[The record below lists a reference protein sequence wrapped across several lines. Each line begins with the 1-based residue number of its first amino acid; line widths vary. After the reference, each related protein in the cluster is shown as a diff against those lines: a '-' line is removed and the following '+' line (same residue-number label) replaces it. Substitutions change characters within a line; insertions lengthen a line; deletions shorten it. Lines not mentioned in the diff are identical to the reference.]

1 VVIVATVRAL
11 KYNGGVAKADLG
23 AENLRRAKLSYR
35 PHHMVEKYW
44 AYVQEAIHED

>member
-1 VVIVATVRAL
+1 MGL
-11 KYNGGVAKADLG
+11 EG
-23 AENLRRAKLSYR
+23 LRTAKLSYR